1 MADDTTQRD
10 IGRIEGRLEGVESK
24 LDSIER
30 LIREQNVASSE
41 SRKALYER
49 VGAIESD
56 IKISAGIDAQVRE
69 RLDGFDD
76 KLSSEVMPT
85 INEVRRWKIT
95 GMTVLSM
102 VGIAG
107 ASIGFFVNWAWEVI
121 LSKWNGPPG

>member
-10 IGRIEGRLEGVESK
+10 IGRIEGRLEGIEAN
-24 LDSIER
+24 LLAIER

-49 VGAIESD
+49 VGAIETD
-56 IKISAGIDAQVRE
+56 VKISAGIDAQVRE
-69 RLDGFDD
+69 RLDGFDA
-76 KLSSEVMPT
+76 KLSTDVMPT

-95 GMTVLSM
+95 GMTMLSM

-107 ASIGFFVNWAWEVI
+107 ASIGAFIYWAWDVI
-121 LSKWNGPPG
+121 VSKWNGG

>member
-10 IGRIEGRLEGVESK
+10 IGRIEGRLDGLDDK

-30 LIREQNVASSE
+30 LLKEQNVASSE
-41 SRKALYER
+41 SRKALYDR
-49 VGAIESD
+49 VGAIEMD

-69 RLDGFDD
+69 RLDSFDA
-76 KLSSEVMPT
+76 KLTNEVMPT
-85 INEVRRWKIT
+85 IDEVKRWKIT

-107 ASIGFFVNWAWEVI
+107 ASIGAFMMWAWDVI
-121 LSKWNGPPG
+121 VSKLNGAP

>member
-10 IGRIEGRLEGVESK
+10 IGRIEGRLEGIEAN
-24 LDSIER
+24 LLAIER
-30 LIREQNVASSE
+30 LLKEQNVASSE

-49 VGAIESD
+49 VGAIETD
-56 IKISAGIDAQVRE
+56 VKISAGIDAQVRE
-69 RLDGFDD
+69 RLDGFDA

-107 ASIGFFVNWAWEVI
+107 ASIGAFIYWAWDVSV
-121 LSKWNGPPG
+121 SKWHGGP

>member
-10 IGRIEGRLEGVESK
+10 IGRIEGRLDGLDDK

-30 LIREQNVASSE
+30 LLKEQNVASSE
-41 SRKALYER
+41 SRRALYER
-49 VGAIESD
+49 VGAIETD

-69 RLDGFDD
+69 RLNSFDV
-76 KLSSEVMPT
+76 KLTNEVMPT
-85 INEVRRWKIT
+85 INEVKRWKIT

-107 ASIGFFVNWAWEVI
+107 ASIGAFFYWAWDVI
-121 LSKWNGPPG
+121 VSKLNGAP